1 MLKRYF
7 WILHRQL
14 LNIFQELTK
23 GWWFFLGISALVLVV
38 SIVAGDPVMMLGS
51 IAGITF
57 SFLLRFIWREQFLRE
72 EFEKAINAD
81 AEDTQD
87 PT

>member
-7 WILHRQL
+7 WILRRQL

-38 SIVAGDPVMMLGS
+38 SIGAGDPVMMLGS

-81 AEDTQD
+81 AEDTSD